1 MIPRHEHSLLAYI
14 YVIWEVRDR
23 LFLAL
28 IEYVMPNMI
37 RYDLQL
43 LNRRKFPI
51 NAERNKNEQKKFN
64 RILFSDGKI
73 LELLIQM
80 KERHFSARIRATY
93 DVIAMWLQ

>member
-37 RYDLQL
+37 CYDLQL
-43 LNRRKFPI
+43 LNCRKFPI
-51 NAERNKNEQKKFN
+51 NAKRNKNEQKKFN
-64 RILFSDGKI
+64 GILFSDGKI
-73 LELLIQM
+73 LELSN
-80 KERHFSARIRATY
+80 KWRKDTY
-93 DVIAMWLQ
+93 QQELELHMTL